1 MQVISVSYS
10 RIHCTSTYPYQ
21 KSVEDS
27 DTTKAS
33 VTSFG
38 FSWNS
43 VCSTGA
49 PSVATNVESSKA
61 NDSRVVSMK
70 NTHGGD
76 AFLVLSRS
84 SNTKNP
90 KAFYDFSSFNFRCCC
105 FFVFNPASLISIQ
118 KCIQCFDLRV
128 PAPQLAFQTRITR
141 NSCLEGN

>member
-10 RIHCTSTYPYQ
+10 RIHCTSAYPYQ

-70 NTHGGD
+70 NNTGGMLSWSFPE
-76 AFLVLSRS
+76 ALILKTLRLSMISLALILGVVVFL
-84 SNTKNP
+84 
-90 KAFYDFSSFNFRCCC
+90 F
-105 FFVFNPASLISIQ
+105 LIQ
-118 KCIQCFDLRV
+118 H
-128 PAPQLAFQTRITR
+128 P
-141 NSCLEGN
+141 